1 MGGYERNSKPFTA
14 SSSSYDQIPADFN
27 SKLLPEEWDR
37 FEEIATN
44 AAKRVP
50 KMSEIGL
57 KNFINGPEGFTP
69 DNEFCLGETSVG
81 GFYVAAGFCAHGIAG
96 AGGIGKVV
104 AEWIVGGEPSMDLWH
119 MDIKRFSEAYN
130 SPKFTLARVTENYEA
145 YYDIHYPGEERQS
158 AREENKSP
166 IYQWHKDN
174 GAVFG
179 EKAAWERVN
188 YYLNPNEKLDE
199 SLKPNGWVGKN
210 WHPAVSLEHFAT
222 RESAGL
228 FDESSFSKIKITG
241 KKSGEFLNYVCA
253 NNVVKGVGRTTYTQA
268 LNKKGGIES
277 DYTVTQVADDEFLI
291 ITGTAFLNHDKGWL
305 EKVARE
311 GNFEEVEITDITK
324 QLACF
329 GIWGPNA
336 RKILQ
341 KVTNADLSNQ
351 AFGFMHSKIIEL
363 GGVNLRATR
372 ITYVGE
378 LGWELYIPAN
388 EALTVWLAILAA
400 GSEYQ
405 LRPCGYRAIE
415 SLRLEKGY
423 RAWAGE
429 INSETNPFE
438 AGLGFA
444 VSSKKENYLGK
455 SAIDKLKLN
464 LSRKLTALTFDD
476 IKDVA
481 MGNEPIFINNSVVGR
496 VKSAGQGYTIN
507 KAIAY
512 AYLPIELAKVG
523 TKVEVEMFGSKKV
536 ATIAAEPLFDP
547 QGERVKS

>member
-1 MGGYERNSKPFTA
+1 M
-14 SSSSYDQIPADFN
+14 
-27 SKLLPEEWDR
+27 
-37 FEEIATN
+37 
-44 AAKRVP
+44 
-50 KMSEIGL
+50 
-57 KNFINGPEGFTP
+57 
-69 DNEFCLGETSVG
+69 
-81 GFYVAAGFCAHGIAG
+81 AAGFCAHGIAG

-119 MDIKRFSEAYN
+119 MDIKRFSSAYN

-188 YYLNPNEKLDE
+188 YYLNPKDKLDKNIDEKL
-199 SLKPNGWVGKN
+199 KPYGWVGKH
-210 WHPAVSLEHFAT
+210 WHPAVSAEHFAT

-228 FDESSFSKIKITG
+228 FDESSFSKIKVEG
-241 KKSGEFLNYVCA
+241 KQAGEFLNYVCA
-253 NNVVKGVGRTTYTQA
+253 NNVVKGVDRTTYTQA

-277 DYTVTQVADDEFLI
+277 DYTVTQVAADEFLI

-311 GNFEEVEITDITK
+311 NNYEAVKISDISK
-324 QLACF
+324 DLACF

-341 KVTNADLSNQ
+341 KVSTADLSNE
-351 AFGFMHSKIIEL
+351 AFGFMHSKLIEIA
-363 GGVNLRATR
+363 GISLRATR

-378 LGWELYIPAN
+378 LGWELYIPAKD
-388 EALTVWLAILAA
+388 ALVVWLALLEA
-400 GSEYQ
+400 GVEFN

-444 VSSKKENYLGK
+444 VSSKKDNYLGK
-455 SAIDKLKLN
+455 AAVEKLKLN
-464 LSRKLTALTFDD
+464 LSRRLTALTFDD

-481 MGNEPIFINNSVVGR
+481 MGNEPIFINDAVVGR

-512 AYLPIELAKVG
+512 AYLPIDIAKVG
-523 TKVEVEMFGSKKV
+523 TQVFVEMFGNKKL

-547 QGERVKS
+547 QGERIKS

>member
-1 MGGYERNSKPFTA
+1 M
-14 SSSSYDQIPADFN
+14 
-27 SKLLPEEWDR
+27 
-37 FEEIATN
+37 
-44 AAKRVP
+44 
-50 KMSEIGL
+50 
-57 KNFINGPEGFTP
+57 
-69 DNEFCLGETSVG
+69 
-81 GFYVAAGFCAHGIAG
+81 
-96 AGGIGKVV
+96 
-104 AEWIVGGEPSMDLWH
+104 
-119 MDIKRFSEAYN
+119 
-130 SPKFTLARVTENYEA
+130 
-145 YYDIHYPGEERQS
+145 
-158 AREENKSP
+158 
-166 IYQWHKDN
+166 
-174 GAVFG
+174 
-179 EKAAWERVN
+179 
-188 YYLNPNEKLDE
+188 DE

-222 RESAGL
+222 RNSAGL
-228 FDESSFSKIKITG
+228 FDESSFSKIMVKG
-241 KKSGEFLNYVCA
+241 NRSGEFLNYVCA

-277 DYTVTQVADDEFLI
+277 DYTVTQVAIDEFLI

-311 GNFEEVEITDITK
+311 SHFEEVEITDITK

-336 RKILQ
+336 RKILH
-341 KVTNADLSNQ
+341 KVTNEDLSNQ
-351 AFGFMHSKIIEL
+351 AFGFMHSKLIEL

-378 LGWELYIPAN
+378 LGWELYVPADD
-388 EALTVWLAILAA
+388 ALKVWLMILEA
-400 GSEYQ
+400 GKEFN

-444 VSSKKENYLGK
+444 VAMKKDNFVGK
-455 SAIDKLKLN
+455 AAIERLKDN
-464 LSRKLTALTFDD
+464 QSRKLSALTFDD

-496 VKSAGQGYTIN
+496 VKSAGQGYSIK

-512 AYLPIELAKVG
+512 AYLPADIAKVG
-523 TKVEVEMFGSKKV
+523 TKVEVEMFGSKKT
-536 ATIAAEPLFDP
+536 ATIEAEPLFDP
-547 QGERVKS
+547 QSERVKS